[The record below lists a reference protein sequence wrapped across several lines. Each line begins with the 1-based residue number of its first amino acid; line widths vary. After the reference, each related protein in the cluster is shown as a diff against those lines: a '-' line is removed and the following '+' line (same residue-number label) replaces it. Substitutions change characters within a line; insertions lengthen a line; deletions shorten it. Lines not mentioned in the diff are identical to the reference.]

1 MAVLMAGLC
10 AVETAAGEDE
20 LFAGDP
26 AGKDQ
31 TTDKTPSLLE

>member
-1 MAVLMAGLC
+1 MAALC

-20 LFAGDP
+20 LFAGQP

-31 TTDKTPSLLE
+31 TTDDQTPPLLE